1 MPLKLIE
8 GAMGSGK
15 TTKLREMAGR
25 TVIIGAPTSTR
36 NAMKRF
42 FESVEDL
49 AKHNDARI
57 KVSPKGTY
65 SVYIDELPKS
75 DVGFIRSIVPQNV
88 SVVAVVSSTA
98 F

>member
-25 TVIIGAPTSTR
+25 TVIIGAATSTR

-42 FESVEDL
+42 FESVEEL
-49 AKHNDARI
+49 ASKQDARI
-57 KVSPKGTY
+57 KVTPSGGY
-65 SVYIDELPKS
+65 NVYIDELPKS
-75 DVGFIRSIVPQNV
+75 DVGFLRSVIPQNV
-88 SVVAVVSSTA
+88 SVVAAISSTA